1 MTYKD
6 TKKTNNIITLPD
18 ITQALNIDDLHR
30 LLNSYTFS
38 TGLGAV
44 FLSADGKM
52 MIKPDQYAQTC
63 AFCNGVQSCALG
75 NERCRAFM
83 LKAGHQA
90 AELGESYITR
100 CHAGL
105 VELFAPI
112 MFRNIYIGCIAC
124 GPVLMWELDDM
135 ARQEIAQRT
144 ADLRLNTQELLKN
157 CEKIRIYS
165 GKSVQAS
172 ADLLFMAVNYLAQAG
187 VSTLE
192 HRKELTTQQA
202 RIAEL
207 VFEKKQAEE
216 TISAL
221 EHTAPHSY
229 PLHKE
234 KELLGRVRLGDRT
247 GAREI
252 LNEILGEI
260 FFRNSGNLDIIKA
273 RVLELVVVLS
283 RAAVEGGAQL
293 DKMLSLNYELV
304 TGILGDMTFDELC
317 MKLKDTLDTMLDNVY
332 VTRNV
337 KNAETLSQVLR
348 YIRENY
354 SQPITL
360 DEVARSVFLSP
371 FYFSHMFMD
380 ELGITFMEYM
390 TRVRMEEAKK
400 LLGNK
405 SLSMQSIA
413 ESVGYDDASYFSKV
427 FKKNVGA
434 TPNKYRTRIP

>member
-1 MTYKD
+1 MPDNELKA
-6 TKKTNNIITLPD
+6 KSLITIPD
-18 ITQALNIDDLHR
+18 ITEALNLDDLHR
-30 LLNSYTFS
+30 LLNSYTYS

-44 FLSADGKM
+44 FLSADRKM

-63 AFCNGVQSCALG
+63 TFCNTVQGCTKG
-75 NERCRAFM
+75 NERCRDFM
-83 LKAGHQA
+83 HKAGQQA
-90 AELGESYITR
+90 AELGETYITR

-135 ARQEIAQRT
+135 ARQEIVTRT
-144 ADLRLNTQELLKN
+144 ADLNLSSHDLLSQ

-192 HRKELTTQQA
+192 HRKELTSQQA

-216 TISAL
+216 TITAL
-221 EHTAPHSY
+221 EHAGSQSY

-252 LNEILGEI
+252 LNDILGEI
-260 FFRNSGNLDIIKA
+260 FFRNSGNLDVIKA
-273 RVLELVVVLS
+273 RVLELVVMLS

-293 DKMLSLNYELV
+293 DKMLGLNYELV
-304 TGILGDMTFDELC
+304 TGILYFISFDDLC

-337 KNAETLSQVLR
+337 KNAETLSQVLH

-380 ELGITFMEYM
+380 ELGITFMEYL

-400 LLGNK
+400 LLGDK

-427 FKKNVGA
+427 FKKNVGV
-434 TPNKYRTRIP
+434 TPNKYRTHLP

>member
-1 MTYKD
+1 MTRKESVITD
-6 TKKTNNIITLPD
+6 SSSLPNI
-18 ITQALNIDDLHR
+18 AEVLNPADLRR
-30 LLNSYTFS
+30 LLNSYTYS

-44 FLSADGKM
+44 FVGADRTTV
-52 MIKPDQYAQTC
+52 IHSDQYDQHC
-63 AFCNGVQSCALG
+63 RFCSTIQSCALG
-75 NERCRAFM
+75 SERCRDFM
-83 LKAGHQA
+83 LKAGQQA
-90 AELGESYITR
+90 ASLGETYITR

-105 VELFAPI
+105 VELFAPVL
-112 MFRNIYIGCIAC
+112 FNSLYIGTVAC
-124 GPVLMWELDDM
+124 GPVLLWELDDM
-135 ARQEIAQRT
+135 ARQEIAART
-144 ADLRLNTQELLKN
+144 ADLGINGHDLLQE
-157 CEKIRIYS
+157 CENIRIYS
-165 GKSVQAS
+165 GKTIQAS
-172 ADLLFMAVNYLAQAG
+172 ADLLFMAVNHLARAG
-187 VSTLE
+187 LATLE
-192 HRKELTTQQA
+192 HRKELTSQQA

-221 EHTAPHSY
+221 EASTPHSY

-247 GAREI
+247 GAKEI
-252 LNEILGEI
+252 LNDILGEI
-260 FFRNSGNLDIIKA
+260 FFHNSGNLDVLKA
-273 RVLELVVVLS
+273 RVLELVVMLS

-293 DKMLSLNYELV
+293 DKMLGLNYELV
-304 TGILGDMTFDELC
+304 TGILRLTTFDELC
-317 MKLKDTLDTMLDNVY
+317 VAIKDTLDTMLDNVY

-371 FYFSHMFMD
+371 FYFSHLFMD
-380 ELGITFMEYM
+380 ELGITFMEYL

-400 LLGNK
+400 LLGDK
-405 SLSMQSIA
+405 ALSMQAIA

-427 FKKNVGA
+427 FKKNVGV
-434 TPNKYRTRIP
+434 TPNKYRARLP